1 LRDRAFWESASG
13 KKGKY
18 LSMAL
23 DPAIARTM
31 NMIVA
36 APLLAANPTQALDA
50 AVHEV
55 FERMLGIPDVES
67 SDVSLVIPSAISPL
81 IPSLSENVEI
91 LMGTPKGSSSVG
103 ASLAQQMGWQQPV
116 SAILGFA
123 GKLSGA
129 CTMSAESEA
138 VAVMSWHLLSPPLSL
153 RHSIMRDLKRTDS
166 GVCEWPH
173 RGPYLLDDALLDAFG
188 EICNMI
194 AGGWK
199 NRMPGLDSGCA
210 LSVPTIVSG
219 SDYELHPVGD
229 RLLVERIYHFC
240 GHRML
245 LAIRCAATDDIV

>member
-1 LRDRAFWESASG
+1 
-13 KKGKY
+13 
-18 LSMAL
+18 MAL
-23 DPAIARTM
+23 DPAIARAM
-31 NMIVA
+31 HRVVA
-36 APLLAANPTQALDA
+36 APLLAANPAQALDA
-50 AVHEV
+50 AVQEV
-55 FERMLGIPDVES
+55 FERMLGIPDVEFPEGA
-67 SDVSLVIPSAISPL
+67 LVISSAISPL
-81 IPSLSENVEI
+81 VPPLIADVEI
-91 LMGTPKGSSSVG
+91 LMGAPKDSSEACPSP
-103 ASLAQQMGWQQPV
+103 AQQMGWQETV

-123 GKLSGA
+123 GKLSGS
-129 CTMSAESEA
+129 CTMSAEPEA
-138 VAVMSWHLLSPPLSL
+138 VAVMAWHLLSPPLSQ
-153 RHSIMRDLKRTDS
+153 RHPTMRDPHTRDLEENSS

-173 RGPYLLDDALLDAFG
+173 RGPYRLDGTLLDAFG

-245 LAIRCAATDDIV
+245 LAIRCAAADDIL